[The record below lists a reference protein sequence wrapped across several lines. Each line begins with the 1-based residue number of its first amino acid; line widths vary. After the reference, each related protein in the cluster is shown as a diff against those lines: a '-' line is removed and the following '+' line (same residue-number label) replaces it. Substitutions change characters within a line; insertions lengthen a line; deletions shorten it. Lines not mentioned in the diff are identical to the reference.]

1 MSSSRRR
8 SSSMKTS
15 SGISCAMGATP
26 PMVKP
31 VARLTV
37 SASAR
42 RAGPPARIVS
52 LSSSTRLAP
61 EAITRTGRSCTVKTS
76 DLAML
81 PTATPS
87 ASAAC
92 WEVCA
97 ERSSSMTRRWRP
109 RASSAA
115 WTRRA
120 GGFTG
125 ELQGQLGHGAEGLDL
140 AHAADQG
147 RHAGG
152 LPHREALADPL
163 PRAAERHFVDEGVRH
178 RRGRLLLLA
187 GEIEILDGLGGALV
201 PVAAHEVIVEISPAR
216 AHAAHVEGEARLDH
230 GPAAGDIIAQHDGDG
245 GREVEARE
253 GFVAAC
259 AREAGVERFLEDG
272 HPLRREEDRQPAVGD
287 LGGQC
292 HVPRPYGGKVD
303 G

>member
-125 ELQGQLGHGAEGLDL
+125 ELQRQLGHDAEGLDL
-140 AHAADQG
+140 AHAAEQG

-152 LPHREALADPL
+152 LPHLEALADPL
-163 PRAAERHFVDEGVRH
+163 ARAAEGHLVHEGVRD

-187 GEIEILDGLGGALV
+187 GEVEVLNGLGGALV
-201 PVAAHEVIVEISPAR
+201 PVAAHDVIVEVPPAR
-216 AHAAHVEGEARLDH
+216 AHAAHVEGQARLDH
-230 GPAAGDIIAQHDGDG
+230 GPAGRDVASQHDGDG

-253 GFVAAC
+253 GLTATR
-259 AREAGVERFLEDG
+259 AREARLERLLEDG
-272 HPLRREEDRQPAVGD
+272 HALR
-287 LGGQC
+287 
-292 HVPRPYGGKVD
+292 
-303 G
+303 